1 MLIVCPTCATS
12 YMVDQAALG
21 PAGRTVRCAR
31 CKSAWFAGGP
41 KAKPDAIAGFV
52 DDVIAEAQAR
62 DNSQASTGRADV
74 PPVAPADDFGE
85 EAHQPI
91 GHPLPEEQHDQDSAS
106 TRPSE
111 DRGNSAAEI
120 PAEIADAPSLVPPVD
135 DALPREPRDAAQFST
150 DSGESFMARR
160 ARMQQS
166 RKQKRR
172 SSKWT
177 ALVLVLVGFNVTVI
191 GARHEVVRYLPQTAS
206 LFAAVG
212 LPVNLRGLSFV
223 DVKVGREEAE
233 GVSVLVVEGN
243 IVSSSN
249 KPVEVPRIRFAVR
262 NSTGQE
268 IYAWTALPARSILAP
283 QETLPFKSRLASPP
297 ADATDVLVRFFSA
310 QDGAAPKLL
319 AKPESKPAEPK
330 SGEPK

>member
-12 YMVDQAALG
+12 YMVDEAALG

-62 DNSQASTGRADV
+62 DDREASAGRADI
-74 PPVAPADDFGE
+74 PSTGSADDFGE
-85 EAHQPI
+85 EAHQPM
-91 GHPLPEEQHDQDSAS
+91 GHPLAEEQDNEGAASHSFQDHDNL
-106 TRPSE
+106 PVE
-111 DRGNSAAEI
+111 V

-135 DALPREPRDAAQFST
+135 HALPREPRDAARFSA

-172 SSKWT
+172 TSKWT
-177 ALVLVLVGFNVTVI
+177 ALVLVLVGFNVTLI
-191 GARHEVVRYLPQTAS
+191 GARHEVVRYVPQTAS
-206 LFAAVG
+206 LFAAIG
-212 LPVNLRGLSFV
+212 LPVNLRGLAFT

-310 QDGAAPKLL
+310 QDGAAPKLP
-319 AKPESKPAEPK
+319 AKPEPKPAEPK